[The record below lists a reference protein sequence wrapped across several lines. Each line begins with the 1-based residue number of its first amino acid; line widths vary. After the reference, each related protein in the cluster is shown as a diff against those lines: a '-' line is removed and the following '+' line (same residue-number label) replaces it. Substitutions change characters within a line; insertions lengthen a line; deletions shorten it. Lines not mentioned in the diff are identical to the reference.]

1 MRFSVLWQLLKET
14 YTQWSAAKPFQLA
27 ASLAY
32 YTLFSLAPLL
42 LIAIAVAGLVLGREA
57 TEQQILTTFQG
68 LVGPQGAQAI
78 QGLLHSASTPGS
90 GILATVIGIV
100 TLLIGAGGVVGQL
113 QEALNTIW
121 EVKAKPGGGLW
132 GLLRTRFVSF
142 AMVLGVGFLL
152 LVSLLISA
160 ALAAMIQVMRGVLP
174 GGEMLWHSLEF
185 LVSLGLIT
193 LLFALI
199 YKVLPDVEI
208 AWRNVWIGA
217 GMTALLFTVG
227 KVLLGLYLGQ
237 KGITSPYGAAGS
249 LVLVLLW
256 VYYSGLIFFFG
267 AAFTKVSAARYDTN
281 GQSAAPTVP
290 KEEPQRP
297 SLRRGARTGLSTFH
311 SFIGKHSA
319 KVTLCVNR
327 RG

>member
-1 MRFSVLWQLLKET
+1 MNLSAFWQLLKET

-27 ASLAY
+27 AALAY

-42 LIAIAVAGLVLGREA
+42 LIAIAVAGLVFGREA
-57 TEQQILTTFQG
+57 TEHQILTTFQG
-68 LVGPQGAQAI
+68 FVGPQGAEAI
-78 QGLLHSASTPGS
+78 QDLLRSASTPES

-113 QEALNTIW
+113 QESLNTIW
-121 EVKAKPGGGLW
+121 EVEAKPGGELW

-142 AMVLGVGFLL
+142 AMIMGVGFLL

-160 ALAAMIQVMRGVLP
+160 ALAAMIQVMRGMLP
-174 GGEMLWHSLEF
+174 GGEVLWHGLEF
-185 LVSLGLIT
+185 LVSLGLVT

-227 KVLLGLYLGQ
+227 KFLLGLYLGQ

-267 AAFTKVSAARYDTN
+267 AAFTKVYATRYD
-281 GQSAAPTVP
+281 ADVRPAPYAVLK
-290 KEEPQRP
+290 KERLRP
-297 SLRRGARTGLSTFH
+297 SLQEDE
-311 SFIGKHSA
+311 
-319 KVTLCVNR
+319 NR
-327 RG
+327 PAHLL

>member
-1 MRFSVLWQLLKET
+1 MRISVFWQLLKET

-27 ASLAY
+27 AALSY

-42 LIAIAVAGLVLGREA
+42 LIAIAVAGLVFGREA
-57 TEQQILTTFQG
+57 TEQQVLTTFQG
-68 LVGPQGAQAI
+68 LVGLQGAEAI
-78 QGLLHSASTPGS
+78 QDLLRSASTPES
-90 GILATVIGIV
+90 GILAAVVGIV

-121 EVKAKPGGGLW
+121 EVEANPEWGLRD
-132 GLLRTRFVSF
+132 LLRTRFVSF

-160 ALAAMIQVMRGVLP
+160 VLSAMIQVMSGMLS
-174 GGEMLWHSLEF
+174 GGEVLWQGLEF

-193 LLFALI
+193 LLFAFI

-208 AWRNVWIGA
+208 PWRNVWIGA

-227 KVLLGLYLGQ
+227 KFLLGLYLGQ

-267 AAFTKVSAARYDTN
+267 AAFTKVYTSQNNADVR
-281 GQSAAPTVP
+281 PTAQAIP
-290 KEEPQRP
+290 KKKQQRP
-297 SLRRGARTGLSTFH
+297 SLQRGEETGLP
-311 SFIGKHSA
+311 
-319 KVTLCVNR
+319 TLHRVI

>member
-1 MRFSVLWQLLKET
+1 MSFSAFWRLLKET
-14 YTQWSAAKPFQLA
+14 YTQWSTAKPFQLA
-27 ASLAY
+27 AALAY

-42 LIAIAVAGLVLGREA
+42 LIAIAIAGLVFGREA
-57 TEQQILTTFQG
+57 TEHQILVTFQG

-78 QGLLHSASTPGS
+78 QGLLHSASTPAS

-113 QEALNTIW
+113 QEALNTVW
-121 EVKAKPGGGLW
+121 EVEAKPRSGLW
-132 GLLRTRFVSF
+132 GLLRTRFISF
-142 AMVLGVGFLL
+142 ALVLGVGFLL

-160 ALAAMIQVMRGVLP
+160 ALAAMLQLIRGVLP
-174 GGEMLWHSLEF
+174 GGEVLWHGLEF
-185 LVSLGLIT
+185 LVSLGLIA

-217 GMTALLFTVG
+217 GMTALLFTAG
-227 KVLLGLYLGQ
+227 KFLLGLYLGQ

-256 VYYSGLIFFFG
+256 VYYSGLIFLFG
-267 AAFTKVSAARYDTN
+267 AAFTKVYAAQYDPNVRPTEQAVSKKSQHGSSRQQETKPSYTDHDAARSD
-281 GQSAAPTVP
+281 
-290 KEEPQRP
+290 
-297 SLRRGARTGLSTFH
+297 TGL
-311 SFIGKHSA
+311 
-319 KVTLCVNR
+319 VR
-327 RG
+327 

>member
-1 MRFSVLWQLLKET
+1 MSLSTFWQLLKET
-14 YTQWSAAKPFQLA
+14 YAQWSAAKPFQLA
-27 ASLAY
+27 AALAY

-42 LIAIAVAGLVLGREA
+42 LIAIAIAGLVFGRET
-57 TEQQILTTFQG
+57 TEHQILMTFQG
-68 LVGPQGAQAI
+68 LMGPQGAQAI
-78 QGLLHSASTPGS
+78 QGLLHSASTPES
-90 GILATVIGIV
+90 GILSTVIGIV

-121 EVKAKPGGGLW
+121 EVEAKPESGVW
-132 GLLRTRFVSF
+132 SLLRTRFVSF

-160 ALAAMIQVMRGVLP
+160 ALSAMVQVMRGALP
-174 GGEMLWHSLEF
+174 GGEVLWHGIEF
-185 LVSLGLIT
+185 VVSLGLIT

-208 AWRNVWIGA
+208 AWRDVGIGA
-217 GMTALLFTVG
+217 AMTAVLFTVG
-227 KVLLGLYLGQ
+227 KLLLGLYLGR

-267 AAFTKVSAARYDTN
+267 AAFTKVYAATY
-281 GQSAAPTVP
+281 GAGVQPAAQAMP
-290 KEEPQRP
+290 KEKWVPSRQKRTEPGHASLSRRDQIRQRN
-297 SLRRGARTGLSTFH
+297 GAMGE
-311 SFIGKHSA
+311 
-319 KVTLCVNR
+319 
-327 RG
+327 

>member
-1 MRFSVLWQLLKET
+1 MSLSAFWQLLKET

-27 ASLAY
+27 ATLAY

-90 GILATVIGIV
+90 GILATVIGII

-113 QEALNTIW
+113 QESLNTIW
-121 EVKAKPGGGLW
+121 EVEAKPKSGLW

-142 AMVLGVGFLL
+142 ALVLGVGFLL

-160 ALAAMIQVMRGVLP
+160 ALTAMIQVMRGMLP
-174 GGEMLWHSLEF
+174 GGEVLWHGLEF

-227 KVLLGLYLGQ
+227 KFLLGLYLGQ

-267 AAFTKVSAARYDTN
+267 AAFTKVYASRYDADARP
-281 GQSAAPTVP
+281 AAQAIP
-290 KEEPQRP
+290 KKKQQRP
-297 SLRRGARTGLSTFH
+297 PLQREEGTGLP
-311 SFIGKHSA
+311 
-319 KVTLCVNR
+319 TLHRVI